1 MSCLRKVIYLLGVSA
16 CVRAKLEIPRTD
28 LDIEEEVSLD
38 TKICEDTAKLNH
50 NGDLNASLDLFVTC
64 LLKKLEKLPD
74 NDDKEIAEVMSTL
87 ETLEHLNVGEH
98 NIVKREEDDYY
109 EEHFSLGDMKDI
121 EDIDYSDEILEEGR
135 RWKKNKKKKQK
146 KKNRRR
152 WKEANE
158 EIQEQDEDE
167 DHDTDIKETEAHLNK
182 NTEIGTEENASDE
195 EQGQSQVLQF
205 SAYSETAS
213 QPQYQAQPEESGANI
228 KYDQILYEDE
238 KEVGGRRKYLYSV
251 DYQVSVSCLVSHQ
264 SHNFLLTPLQ
274 GNSHYIDEEDV
285 SALLKTPAAKKVRR
299 VI

>member
-1 MSCLRKVIYLLGVSA
+1 MSCLRKAIYLLGVSV
-16 CVRAKLEIPRTD
+16 CVRSKLDIPRTE

-38 TKICEDTAKLNH
+38 TKICEDAAKLNH

-74 NDDKEIAEVMSTL
+74 NDDQEIAEVMSTL

-98 NIVKREEDDYY
+98 NIVKREADDYY
-109 EEHFSLGDMKDI
+109 EEHFSSGDIKDI

-135 RWKKNKKKKQK
+135 KWKKNKKKKQK

-158 EIQEQDEDE
+158 EIQEQDEEE
-167 DHDTDIKETEAHLNK
+167 DYDVDIKGTETLEKK
-182 NTEIGTEENASDE
+182 NTDIGTEENASDE
-195 EQGQSQVLQF
+195 EEGQSQVLQF

-228 KYDQILYEDE
+228 KNDQIYEDE

-251 DYQVSVSCLVSHQ
+251 DYQVSLVTSIIYVISSEPHYRET
-264 SHNFLLTPLQ
+264 LTTLM
-274 GNSHYIDEEDV
+274 
-285 SALLKTPAAKKVRR
+285 RR
-299 VI
+299 M